1 MRYLNTTTLKQ
12 TTKAGTNTII
22 DSDPR
27 VSNWFSNVP
36 TGHKGEWVGD
46 TYTFIEI
53 SSLNADGSVNPQG
66 FGLELLEMDS
76 EDNYYEFYLATGKP
90 DTVKI
95 DATNAQLAQDTI
107 NQEARDYLASTDWM
121 VLREADDGTA
131 ITAEIKQLRAD
142 ARVAIVD

>member
-1 MRYLNTTTLKQ
+1 MKYYNKDNKVQ
-12 TTKAGTNTII
+12 AF
-22 DSDPR
+22 
-27 VSNWFSNVP
+27 FSE
-36 TGHKGEWVGD
+36 GA
-46 TYTFIEI
+46 IEI
-53 SSLNADGSVNPQG
+53 TSPVREDGTLLPNHP
-66 FGLELLEMDS
+66 GLATFEKDS
-76 EDNYYEFYLATGKP
+76 EDNYYEFYLSTGLP

-95 DATNAQLAQDTI
+95 DTTNAQLAQDTI

>member
-12 TTKAGTNTII
+12 TTKANVNTIL

-53 SSLNADGSVNPQG
+53 PSLNADGSVNLQG
-66 FGLELLEMDS
+66 FGLELLSKDS
-76 EDNYYEFYLATGKP
+76 EDNYYDFYLPTGLP

-121 VLREADDGTA
+121 VLREADDGTVM
-131 ITAEIKQLRAD
+131 TAEIKQLRAD
-142 ARVAIVD
+142 ARVKIV